1 MDALMD
7 LTDRLSA
14 LYTGAVYDVLRD
26 VGHAEQ
32 VLPSAL
38 CPLDP
43 TRTLAGPVFTVS
55 GDLDETLDP
64 HESLLLWTGF
74 LGAAPPGSVVVCQP
88 RDDTVAHMGEL
99 SAETLQF
106 RGVRGYIVD
115 GGCRDVS
122 FLLDR
127 GFPVW
132 CRYTTPRDI
141 VGRWAVRDTGE
152 PVQVGGVT
160 VRTGDF
166 VIADRD
172 GVVVVPQHLAVDVV
186 EAAEAVV
193 ATENLV
199 RAAILDG
206 VDPQEAYVR
215 FGKF

>member
-1 MDALMD
+1 MD
-7 LTDRLSA
+7 LTHRLSA
-14 LYTGAVYDVLRD
+14 LYTGAVYDVLREF
-26 VGHAEQ
+26 GHADQ
-32 VLPSAL
+32 VLPSTL
-38 CPLDP
+38 SPLDP
-43 TRTLAGPVFTVS
+43 SRTMAGPVFTVS
-55 GDLDETLDP
+55 GALDQTLDP
-64 HESLLLWTGF
+64 RESLLLWTAF

-88 RDDTVAHMGEL
+88 HDDTVAHMGEL

-106 RGVRGYIVD
+106 RGVRGYVVD

-122 FLLDR
+122 FLVDR

-152 PVQVGGVT
+152 PIKIGGVT
-160 VRTGDF
+160 VRTGDY

-172 GVVVVPQHLAVDVV
+172 GVVIIPQQIATEVV
-186 EAAEAVV
+186 AAGEAVV

-199 RAAILDG
+199 RTAILDG
-206 VDPQEAYVR
+206 TDPQEAYLR